1 MPTIGFSHKNK
12 TWTSRYSYVASC
24 MGAVNKSFISSP
36 AAPDFNAQQTSP
48 IWVHNSPN
56 SGDYNKFYGA
66 RHPSMISASF
76 SQTPSQ
82 NKLIKSASIEGSKNL
97 DDCIIQF
104 STQDD
109 LDSNGS
115 TTVSLSQAQ
124 EVNGTTYMPIPK
136 SPFQQVGRALQVLG
150 VIDNSSMLENPA
162 VLASDPAEVEV
173 PEGGREDAVNSG
185 RKRFNNQYLSVKVK
199 DGFVNNSIYFD
210 DTTPSYYVFFQF
222 SESAG
227 ITFPSSVFAIT
238 NSVGATDA
246 FASLALGEQV
256 TYSNVFSDSAFLTG
270 TNMPADSGIP
280 NYDAAT
286 SRFNVNIGQMDSA
299 NVAFSANTSLAEGT
313 WYLGSFSHE
322 KFTGDFQRGQTS
334 EAAILFPKDMG
345 YFELYAMNL
354 NYEPLALSHDK

>member
-36 AAPDFNAQQTSP
+36 AAPDFNAQQSSP
-48 IWVHNSPN
+48 IWVHNSAL
-56 SGDYNKFYGA
+56 SQDYNKFYGEK
-66 RHPSMISASF
+66 HPSMISASF

-97 DDCIIQF
+97 DNCIIQF

-109 LDSNGS
+109 LDNGGQ
-115 TTVSLSQAQ
+115 TTVSLAQAQ

-136 SPFQQVGRALQVLG
+136 SPFQQVGKAIQVLG
-150 VIDNSSMLENPA
+150 VIDNSDMATDPA
-162 VLASDPAEVEV
+162 VLASNPAEDRASSE
-173 PEGGREDAVNSG
+173 S
-185 RKRFNNQYLSVKVK
+185 YLSVKVK

-210 DTTPSYYVFFQF
+210 DTTPSYYIFFQF
-222 SESAG
+222 TETGG
-227 ITFPSSVFAIT
+227 ITLPSSVFAIT
-238 NSVGATDA
+238 NSPTASGALAT
-246 FASLALGEQV
+246 LALGEEV
-256 TYSNVFSDSAFLTG
+256 TYGSVFTDTAFLTG
-270 TNMPADSGIP
+270 KNMPANSGVP
-280 NYDAAT
+280 NYDAAN
-286 SRFNVNIGQMDSA
+286 SRFNVNIGAMDSA
-299 NVAFSANTSLAEGT
+299 NVAFSVNSSIATGT

-322 KFTGDFQRGQTS
+322 KFTGEFQRGQTS